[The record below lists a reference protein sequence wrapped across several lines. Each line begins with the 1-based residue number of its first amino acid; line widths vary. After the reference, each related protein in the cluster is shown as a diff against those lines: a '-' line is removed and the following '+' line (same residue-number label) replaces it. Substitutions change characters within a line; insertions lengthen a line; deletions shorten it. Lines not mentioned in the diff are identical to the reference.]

1 MVSARTSTAP
11 LTPALSPEGRG
22 GAGGSAGDEAAAN
35 VSTPEPPHPFAA
47 RGRKAQPAQVK
58 RARILRSRM
67 TEAESRL
74 WHCLRDR
81 RLLGFKF
88 VRQYPIAPYYAD
100 FVCREAMLVI
110 EADGGHHDLAR
121 DAVRDKTIRSA
132 GYKILR
138 FWNNDILGNTQGVLH
153 VIHDT
158 LASCV
163 PSPLR
168 GEGQGEG
175 STQTTQTNE

>member
-1 MVSARTSTAP
+1 MLRT
-11 LTPALSPEGRG
+11 
-22 GAGGSAGDEAAAN
+22 N
-35 VSTPEPPHPFAA
+35 
-47 RGRKAQPAQVK
+47 
-58 RARILRSRM
+58 M
-67 TEAESRL
+67 TDAESRL

-100 FVCREAMLVI
+100 FACREAMLVV
-110 EADGGHHDLAR
+110 EADGGQHDLAW
-121 DAVRDKTIRSA
+121 DAVRDRIIGSA

-138 FWNNDILGNTQGVLH
+138 FWNNGILSNTQAVLQ
-153 VIHDT
+153 VIHNT

-175 STQTTQTNE
+175 SIQTTQTNEYVP

>member
-1 MVSARTSTAP
+1 
-11 LTPALSPEGRG
+11 
-22 GAGGSAGDEAAAN
+22 
-35 VSTPEPPHPFAA
+35 
-47 RGRKAQPAQVK
+47 
-58 RARILRSRM
+58 M
-67 TEAESRL
+67 TDAESRL

-100 FVCREAMLVI
+100 FACREAMLVV
-110 EADGGHHDLAR
+110 EADGGQHDLAW
-121 DAVRDKTIRSA
+121 DAVRDRIIGSA

-138 FWNNDILGNTQGVLH
+138 FWNNGILSNTQAVLQ
-153 VIHDT
+153 VIHNT

-175 STQTTQTNE
+175 SIQTTQTNEYVP

>member
-1 MVSARTSTAP
+1 M
-11 LTPALSPEGRG
+11 
-22 GAGGSAGDEAAAN
+22 
-35 VSTPEPPHPFAA
+35 
-47 RGRKAQPAQVK
+47 RGRKAQPAQVN

-67 TEAESRL
+67 TDAESRL
-74 WHCLRDR
+74 WHHLRDR

-110 EADGGHHDLAR
+110 EADGGHHDLTR
-121 DAVRDKTIRSA
+121 DAVRDRVIGSA

-138 FWNNDILGNTQGVLH
+138 FWNNDILSNTQGVLR

-158 LASCV
+158 LASCM
-163 PSPLR
+163 PSPL
-168 GEGQGEG
+168 QGEG
-175 STQTTQTNE
+175 SVQTTKTNE